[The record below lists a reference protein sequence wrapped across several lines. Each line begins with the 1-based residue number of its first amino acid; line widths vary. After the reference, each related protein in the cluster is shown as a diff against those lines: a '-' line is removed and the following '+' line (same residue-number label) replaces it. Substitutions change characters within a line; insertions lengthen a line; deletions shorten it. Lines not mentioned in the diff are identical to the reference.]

1 MPQEPLILEDTIKA
15 NICLDNSINKLKSS
29 NEKLNTAIVQA
40 NIKQFIKTLPKGIN
54 TRIGESGV
62 RLSGGQNK
70 RLAIART
77 FFHDKEIIVMDEATS
92 SLDVNTE
99 NFILEQI
106 KSLKEKKL

>member
-1 MPQEPLILEDTIKA
+1 M
-15 NICLDNSINKLKSS
+15 
-29 NEKLNTAIVQA
+29 
-40 NIKQFIKTLPKGIN
+40 
-54 TRIGESGV
+54 
-62 RLSGGQNK
+62 SGGQNK

-106 KSLKEKKL
+106 KSLKEKNYNHNYSQQKYLKYCDKIYEIKAGKIKKIK